1 MFLKKLFNM
10 SNGNNGCQ
18 NGNSNFYD
26 IKTNHN
32 ETDLITRPHKHRIIY
47 LLWMGQNI
55 LAQRKYNLFY

>member
-1 MFLKKLFNM
+1 M

-18 NGNSNFYD
+18 NGNSDFYD